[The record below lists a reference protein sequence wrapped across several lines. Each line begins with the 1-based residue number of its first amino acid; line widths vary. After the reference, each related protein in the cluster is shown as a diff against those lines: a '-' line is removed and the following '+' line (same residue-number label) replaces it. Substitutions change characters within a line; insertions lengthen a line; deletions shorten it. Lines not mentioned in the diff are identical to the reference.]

1 VFESISKGEEMNFLD
16 QAQAVLDHISDQAG
30 IDPFSFDQEGRA
42 FFAAN
47 HMSFLFYAL
56 EEEKTLVTAIY
67 IGQPDLDDATLLYSI
82 LCGNHLWELTGGG
95 SLSIDRDTGHLCLH
109 HRLDFPLG
117 EMGEVEPF
125 FANLLGAADY
135 WKEILSKADEKR
147 DRVFTGAGTD
157 HFIRV

>member
-1 VFESISKGEEMNFLD
+1 MNFSD

-30 IDPFSFDQEGRA
+30 IDPFTFDPEGRA
-42 FFAAN
+42 FFNAN
-47 HMSFLFYAL
+47 HLSFLFYAL

-95 SLSIDRDTGHLCLH
+95 SLSIDRETGHLCLH
-109 HRLDFPLG
+109 HRLELPLQEIG
-117 EMGEVEPF
+117 EAGPF
-125 FANLLGAADY
+125 FANLLGAAEY
-135 WKEILSKADEKR
+135 WKDILSKAGKQSDT
-147 DRVFTGAGTD
+147 VVTGTD